1 MTAKSFQYEIGQPSD
16 RTPLREVEPGLLV
29 KFEIDKPGASH
40 KVRAA
45 RHIIQRAVQAGI
57 IVSGKTT
64 VIEKTGG
71 NFGLGL
77 VLACTEIGVPVELA
91 VGLSFSPLKRRYLEF
106 SGATLIGI
114 DQLKAGATPREV
126 VEWHLTNAVTLG
138 KSYFYT
144 DQFNNPGSI
153 EAHEY
158 ETGPEIASQL
168 KELENIQAVSFVTC
182 AGTGAHLTGIAR
194 ALRRAGFIVELT
206 LVEPTGC
213 NSRAGIFVDHRF
225 EGMAVGVKPPL
236 LDWDLVDHTVHV
248 DQATMLATQQRF
260 AAKHGYFVGN
270 TSAACISVAS
280 ALANRMPPSHK
291 VLTIAYDHGL
301 WYV

>member
-1 MTAKSFQYEIGQPSD
+1 MTANFYVNIDRPSEW
-16 RTPLREVEPGLLV
+16 TPLREIEPGLLI
-29 KFEIDKPGASH
+29 KFEIDNPGASH

-45 RHIIQRAVQAGI
+45 RHIVRVAMEAGH
-57 IVSGKTT
+57 IVPRKTT

-77 VLACTEIGVPVELA
+77 LLACSEIGVPVELA
-91 VGLSFSPLKRRYLEF
+91 VGLSFSPLKRRLLEF

-114 DQLKAGATPREV
+114 DQLQAGATPREV
-126 VEWHLTNAVTLG
+126 VEWHLSNATMLG

-158 ETGPEIASQL
+158 QTGPEIVRQL
-168 KELENIQAVSFVTC
+168 KELNNIKSVSFVSC

-194 ALRRAGFIVELT
+194 ALRRGGFNVDVT
-206 LVEPTGC
+206 LVEPAGCDSRTGT
-213 NSRAGIFVDHRF
+213 FVDHRF

-236 LDWDLVDHTVHV
+236 FDWGVVDHTEHV
-248 DQATMLATQQRF
+248 TQASMLATQQRF
-260 AAKHGYFVGN
+260 AATHGYFVGN

-280 ALANRMPPSHK
+280 ALANRMPASHK

-301 WYV
+301 WYA